1 MSQKVEIFDTTLRD
15 GCQAEEVA
23 FSVAD
28 KLEIARRLDAI
39 GVDYI
44 EGGWP
49 NETNPRDTEF
59 FQEAQKRLQ
68 LKHAKLT
75 AFGST
80 RRANVTPE
88 EDSNL
93 RCLLE
98 AETPTV
104 AIFGKAW
111 DLHVT
116 DVIRCSLADN
126 VAMIEDSVHYVRSAG
141 REIIF
146 DAEHFFD
153 GFAADAEYAIECL
166 RAAERGGAE
175 CIVLCDT
182 NGGSMPSRIRSGIE
196 AARAAV
202 GVPLGIHVHNDS
214 GMAIANTIIAV
225 EMGIGHVQGTINGYG
240 ERCGNANLCSV
251 IPNLE
256 LKLGAK
262 CLPDGKLQELR
273 ELSLYVAA
281 QALVPHD
288 HRQPYVGASAFA
300 HKGGMHIDAVM
311 KIPQSFEHVEPEV
324 VGNERR
330 VLLSDQAGGAAIL
343 HKLQH
348 LRPDLHKGDPVVGEM
363 LLSAKRLENEGYQ
376 FEAAEGSFEL
386 LAKRVLGTHREMF
399 DLHGFRVTV
408 EAREDGQTRAEATV
422 RLSVDGDEVH
432 TAAMGTGPVN
442 ALDKALRKA
451 LEQFYPQLKEVALT
465 SFKVWALGDSLG
477 TAAKVRVLI
486 HSSDGE
492 TEWGTVGAHTD
503 IIAATWQ
510 ALVES
515 IEYKLLQDDNG
526 E

>member
-1 MSQKVEIFDTTLRD
+1 
-15 GCQAEEVA
+15 
-23 FSVAD
+23 
-28 KLEIARRLDAI
+28 
-39 GVDYI
+39 
-44 EGGWP
+44 
-49 NETNPRDTEF
+49 
-59 FQEAQKRLQ
+59 
-68 LKHAKLT
+68 
-75 AFGST
+75 
-80 RRANVTPE
+80 
-88 EDSNL
+88 
-93 RCLLE
+93 
-98 AETPTV
+98 
-104 AIFGKAW
+104 
-111 DLHVT
+111 
-116 DVIRCSLADN
+116 
-126 VAMIEDSVHYVRSAG
+126 
-141 REIIF
+141 
-146 DAEHFFD
+146 
-153 GFAADAEYAIECL
+153 
-166 RAAERGGAE
+166 
-175 CIVLCDT
+175 
-182 NGGSMPSRIRSGIE
+182 
-196 AARAAV
+196 
-202 GVPLGIHVHNDS
+202 
-214 GMAIANTIIAV
+214 MAIANSVIAV

-348 LRPDLHKGDPVVGEM
+348 LRPDLRKGDPVVGEM
-363 LLSAKRLENEGYQ
+363 LLRAKRLENEGYQ

-399 DLHGFRVTV
+399 DLHGFRITV